1 MEVMIGVAFSLA
13 VVVVLV
19 FLGFR
24 ERRTHREEIEFFKAS
39 GWEEVYRVPR
49 HYWWHSA
56 TNRAIH
62 FGDYAKDKQGV
73 KRLVEKAAVAARKK
87 QR

>member
-1 MEVMIGVAFSLA
+1 MEGIIGLAFSLS
-13 VVVVLV
+13 VVIVLVVLGV
-19 FLGFR
+19 R

-39 GWEEVYRVPR
+39 GWEEVYRFPR
-49 HYWWHSA
+49 DYWWHRV

-62 FGDYAKDKQGV
+62 FGDYIKDEQGV
-73 KRLVEKAAVAARKK
+73 RRLVDKAAAAERKA